1 MDYLIY
7 IAFVLGAVAFSVLGW
22 LAVRWWINNHGPRS
36 SLLNE
41 RIQILSEKNQTVAR
55 AEPIFK
61 ETLFSENPVVHDL
74 LKRFKLAHAL
84 NDLILKAGSEF
95 LVHEFL
101 MWKVGIIAVSF
112 IGLWIFLGS
121 AVSAFWGALLFG
133 VAPIIWLMSE
143 NRKRKIILEKQ
154 LPDLL
159 EFMSRSLSAGHSFNS
174 SLQNA
179 AAQSPEPISAE
190 FKVCFDQL
198 NVGVPIRDVM
208 NGLVKRID
216 TSDIRFF
223 AIAVVLNRE
232 VGGNLAELLSDV
244 AALIRGRLTTR
255 LMINTLTAEGRATA
269 RFLGIL
275 PLAAVVLLK
284 VIDPHYFDPILKSD
298 SGIRLFAF
306 TAAWAI
312 FGILWMR
319 KISNVRL

>member
-1 MDYLIY
+1 MSYLLY
-7 IAFVLGAVAFSVLGW
+7 AAFFLGIIVFSILGW
-22 LAVRWWINNHGPRS
+22 LGVSWWLKNYGPRS
-36 SLLNE
+36 SLLKE
-41 RIQILSEKNQTVAR
+41 RMNLISEKNQNITEIA
-55 AEPIFK
+55 PIFK

-74 LKRFKLAHAL
+74 LKQFKLSHAL
-84 NDLILKAGSEF
+84 NDLIQKAGSEF

-101 MWKVGIIAVSF
+101 MWKVGIVCVSF
-112 IGLWIFLGS
+112 VGLWLILGS
-121 AVSAFWGALLFG
+121 ATSAFWGALLFG
-133 VAPIIWLMSE
+133 VAPIVWLMSE

-174 SLQNA
+174 SLQSA
-179 AAQSPEPISAE
+179 AAQSPEPISSE

-198 NVGVPIRDVM
+198 NVGVPIREVM
-208 NGLVKRID
+208 AGLVRRID

-244 AALIRGRLTTR
+244 ALLIRGRLTTR

-269 RFLGIL
+269 KFLGIL
-275 PLAAVVLLK
+275 PIVAVVLLK

-298 SGIRLFAF
+298 GGIKLFAF
-306 TAAWAI
+306 ITAWAI

>member
-7 IAFVLGAVAFSVLGW
+7 IAFGLGAVAFSVFGW
-22 LAVRWWINNHGPRS
+22 LGVRWWINNHGPRS

-41 RIQILSEKNQTVAR
+41 RIQILSEKNQAVIKSD
-55 AEPIFK
+55 PIFK
-61 ETLFSENPVVHDL
+61 ETLFSDNPVIHDL
-74 LKRFKLAHAL
+74 LDRFKLSHAL

-95 LVHEFL
+95 SVHEFL
-101 MWKVGIIAVSF
+101 MWKVGIIGVTF
-112 IGLWIFLGS
+112 IALWIFLGS
-121 AVSAFWGALLFG
+121 PVSAFWGSLLFG
-133 VAPIIWLMSE
+133 IAPIVWLMSE

-179 AAQSPEPISAE
+179 AAQSPEPISSE
-190 FKVCFDQL
+190 FNVCFDQL
-198 NVGVPIRDVM
+198 NVGMPIRDVM
-208 NGLVKRID
+208 AGLVKRID

-255 LMINTLTAEGRATA
+255 LMINTLTAEGRSTA
-269 RFLGIL
+269 KFLGVL
-275 PLAAVVLLK
+275 PLVAVVLLK

-298 SGIRLFAF
+298 SGVRLFAF
-306 TAAWAI
+306 TACWAI
-312 FGILWMR
+312 FGMIWMR